1 MKRSL
6 VPSSAGAAVRALLRP
21 NVDALRAAG
30 IEDSA
35 LNAYQ
40 NRVDRGVK
48 GWMHLATATGD
59 LMLATSDADAATP
72 EGLHTLRQLGADLGG
87 MLAKNKLRHVVL
99 DAQPAALTV
108 AEGLA
113 LNAYRF
119 TKLFGIKAKDQWSLD
134 QLDVVGADTA
144 EFAQWKSLIEG
155 VAEARDLINTPVL
168 QLGSLELAA
177 RTEELALEH
186 GFKCTV
192 LHKAQIEALK
202 MGGLLG
208 VNKGSV
214 DPPVFIVLEY
224 RGEGATQE
232 HPTVLVGKGV
242 VYDTGGIS
250 LKPSNFMEDMKCDM
264 SGAAAVIGTFCAVAA
279 AKLPVNVVGLI
290 PATDN
295 RLNGNALV
303 PGDVI
308 TISNG
313 VTVEVLNT
321 DAEGRLILADAL
333 HYAKKYQPKL
343 VIDLATLTG
352 AASRAIGPYATVAM
366 GTADRPTWNAL
377 QASAGMTHERLVE
390 FPFWDDYKDLIKSEI
405 ADIKNIGGAEA
416 GMITAGKFLE
426 YFIDYPYVHLD
437 IAGPAFLDRPVTYYG
452 KGGTGVGVRLLTH
465 FLKAQSKA

>member
-1 MKRSL
+1 
-6 VPSSAGAAVRALLRP
+6 
-21 NVDALRAAG
+21 
-30 IEDSA
+30 
-35 LNAYQ
+35 
-40 NRVDRGVK
+40 
-48 GWMHLATATGD
+48 
-59 LMLATSDADAATP
+59 
-72 EGLHTLRQLGADLGG
+72 
-87 MLAKNKLRHVVL
+87 
-99 DAQPAALTV
+99 V

-366 GTADRPTWNAL
+366 GTADRPTWDAL

>member
-1 MKRSL
+1 MHAA
-6 VPSSAGAAVRALLRP
+6 SA
-21 NVDALRAAG
+21 
-30 IEDSA
+30 
-35 LNAYQ
+35 Q
-40 NRVDRGVK
+40 
-48 GWMHLATATGD
+48 GD
-59 LMLATSDADAATP
+59 LLLATSDADATTAD
-72 EGLHTLRQLGADLGG
+72 GLHALRQLGADLGG
-87 MLAKNKLRHVVL
+87 ILAKNKLRHVTL
-99 DAQPAALTV
+99 DAQPGALTV

-134 QLDVVGADTA
+134 QLDVVGTDRAG
-144 EFAQWKSLIEG
+144 FAQWQALTEG
-155 VAEARDLINTPVL
+155 VSEARDLINTPVL

-177 RTEELALEH
+177 RAEELALEH

-366 GTADRPTWNAL
+366 GTADRATWDAL

-437 IAGPAFLDRPVTYYG
+437 IAGPAFLDRAITYYG

-465 FLKAQSKA
+465 FLTAQSRA

>member
-1 MKRSL
+1 
-6 VPSSAGAAVRALLRP
+6 
-21 NVDALRAAG
+21 
-30 IEDSA
+30 
-35 LNAYQ
+35 
-40 NRVDRGVK
+40 
-48 GWMHLATATGD
+48 TAD
-59 LMLATSDADAATP
+59 
-72 EGLHTLRQLGADLGG
+72 GLHALRQLGADLGG
-87 MLAKNKLRHVVL
+87 ILAKNKLRHVTL
-99 DAQPAALTV
+99 DAQPGALTV

-134 QLDVVGADTA
+134 QLDVVGTDRAG
-144 EFAQWKSLIEG
+144 FAQWQALTEG
-155 VAEARDLINTPVL
+155 VSEARDLINTPVL

-177 RTEELALEH
+177 RAEELALEH

-366 GTADRPTWNAL
+366 GTADRATWDAL

-437 IAGPAFLDRPVTYYG
+437 IAGPAFLDRAITYYG

-465 FLKAQSKA
+465 FLTAQSRA